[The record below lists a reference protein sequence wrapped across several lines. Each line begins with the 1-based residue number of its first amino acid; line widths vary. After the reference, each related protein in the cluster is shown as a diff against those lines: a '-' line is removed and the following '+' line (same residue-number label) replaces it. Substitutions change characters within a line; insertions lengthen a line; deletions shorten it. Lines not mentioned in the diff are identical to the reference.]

1 MSQILLHWAELSTCV
16 QKLLVPGVVG
26 QLFSQ
31 LCTLFLGGG
40 VSGCTQGGMLSHVF
54 RGCLLKHQAL
64 GTCQDV
70 QNSLHALT
78 SGVDL
83 DRVLATPIEAAQGR
97 K

>member
-1 MSQILLHWAELSTCV
+1 MLHWVVLSTCV
-16 QKLLVPGVVG
+16 QQLLVPGVAG

-31 LCTLFLGGG
+31 LCTSFIGGG
-40 VSGCTQGGMLSHVF
+40 VTGCAQGMLSHVF

-64 GTCQDV
+64 GTCQDA

-83 DRVLATPIEAAQGR
+83 GRVLATPIEVAQGR

>member
-1 MSQILLHWAELSTCV
+1 MLRWAVLSTCV
-16 QKLLVPGVVG
+16 EKLLAPGVVG

-40 VSGCTQGGMLSHVF
+40 VTGCTQEGMLSHAF
-54 RGCLLKHQAL
+54 RGCLLKHCAL
-64 GTCQDV
+64 GTCWDV
-70 QNSLHALT
+70 QNSLHALM

-83 DRVLATPIEAAQGR
+83 NRVLATPIEAAQGR